1 MSSQGRSGGLGIFWN
16 SPIKFEILG
25 YPVYHI
31 DCSVEDPGSEPW
43 RMTLF
48 YGEAQT
54 HLRYQT
60 WDILK
65 GIGTLSNIPWLCIG
79 DFNEVLRPDEQEG
92 IGERSNAQIQDFRD
106 VVDAC
111 MLMDIGYQGHFLTYE
126 KKFRVGVTRGFG

>member
-92 IGERSNAQIQDFRD
+92 IGERSNAQIQVFRD